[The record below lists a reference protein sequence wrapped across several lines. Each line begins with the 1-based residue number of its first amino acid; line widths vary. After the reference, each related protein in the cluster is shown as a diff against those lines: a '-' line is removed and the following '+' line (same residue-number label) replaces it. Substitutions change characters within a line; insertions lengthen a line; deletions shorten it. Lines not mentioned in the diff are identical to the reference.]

1 MSAIQFL
8 VLAALVLSSGANE
21 ETLVVKIG
29 WLINKMFKEHF
40 QNIWTGFQN
49 IWTDFNNTCTDFV

>member
-1 MSAIQFL
+1 VIFGGRKTRLPIDASMSAIQFL

-29 WLINKMFKEHF
+29 WLITKVF
-40 QNIWTGFQN
+40 
-49 IWTDFNNTCTDFV
+49 